1 MRTSASGWTPAR
13 TLDELRGQHD
23 SGIHYTG
30 NQGRD
35 FKIESGIAIARRQSK
50 AEGDE
55 ADENTTPEN
64 ISGWQE
70 TNRSRTTSPVGE
82 SQGREEVRLGTV
94 KRNLRVTKW
103 RLRRFR
109 HPARAPGRNDSTLVH

>member
-1 MRTSASGWTPAR
+1 LLQHFHSLLTPRTIATTTGRCYAFSRSQLR
-13 TLDELRGQHD
+13 TEGQHE

-30 NQGRD
+30 NQARD

-55 ADENTTPEN
+55 ADENRTPEN

-70 TNRSRTTSPVGE
+70 TNRSGTEKEMGE
-82 SQGREEVRLGTV
+82 NQGSKEIE
-94 KRNLRVTKW
+94 KS
-103 RLRRFR
+103 
-109 HPARAPGRNDSTLVH
+109 DLV

>member
-1 MRTSASGWTPAR
+1 MRTSASGWTR

-30 NQGRD
+30 NQARD

-70 TNRSRTTSPVGE
+70 TNRSGTEKEMGE
-82 SQGREEVRLGTV
+82 DQGSKEIEKSRPRMS
-94 KRNLRVTKW
+94 
-103 RLRRFR
+103 
-109 HPARAPGRNDSTLVH
+109 AP

>member
-1 MRTSASGWTPAR
+1 MLLCGRNYNVRRAKRNPLSGSKIPELSAMLSGRIWRTEGKH
-13 TLDELRGQHD
+13 E

-70 TNRSRTTSPVGE
+70 TNRSRSAGKMGE
-82 SQGREEVRLGTV
+82 
-94 KRNLRVTKW
+94 
-103 RLRRFR
+103 
-109 HPARAPGRNDSTLVH
+109 D